1 MCFIPFLATGTAP
14 KLVPE
19 FPHQPGTA
27 LHPLRP
33 QYAAVADGFTL
44 PHCAELQIPHGC
56 GCWLR
61 RVDFPTSEEMEYMA
75 ELKVSEPDYNPGDKQ
90 DNHDSLADYLVEH
103 FRQDGFVEFFGFFE
117 GNETKPVR
125 GHKEIPVSA
134 IRHPHFHFHT
144 ATAYRLV
151 FDKT

>member
-1 MCFIPFLATGTAP
+1 MCFIPFLATRTPP
-14 KLVPE
+14 KFVTG
-19 FPHQPGTA
+19 FPQQPGTA
-27 LHPLRP
+27 LHPLSP
-33 QYAAVADGFTL
+33 QYAAVAEKFTL
-44 PHCAELQIPHGC
+44 PHCAELQIAKGC

-75 ELKVSEPDYNPGDKQ
+75 QFMVTEPGYDPSQKQ

-117 GNETKPVR
+117 GNHAKPAR
-125 GHKEIPVSA
+125 GQKEIPLSA

-144 ATAYRLV
+144 ATLYRLV
-151 FDKT
+151 FETG